1 MGKNIVHVGPAGTGQ
16 VAKACNQIV
25 TGMGVAAVAEA
36 FNFARK
42 SGADVAKVREALMGG
57 FAYSK
62 ILENHGQRMIDRNF
76 KPGFKAW
83 MHQKDL
89 RIVMEE
95 AHRLGLMLPG
105 AAAMRGFTTQS
116 STRSPSR

>member
-1 MGKNIVHVGPAGTGQ
+1 MTLGNVLEWLIKGFVW
-16 VAKACNQIV
+16 
-25 TGMGVAAVAEA
+25 
-36 FNFARK
+36 
-42 SGADVAKVREALMGG
+42 ALVLLGG

-62 ILENHGQRMIDRNF
+62 ILENHGQRMLDRNF

-95 AHRLGLMLPG
+95 AHRMGLMLPS
-105 AAAMRGFTTQS
+105 AAATAHPATPRRPPDRPRKS
-116 STRSPSR
+116 SRWSPGGA